1 MHYNR
6 NRLAITALI
15 VILSLIAVSCA
26 KDDPALEETT
36 QPDEMATMDEDEHTD
51 GGEDEHADFAFGEPA
66 DAASADRVIEIEAL
80 DAFAFDPDEITVEA
94 GETVTFRVTNAGAI
108 PHDFT
113 LGDEAMQDEHEAE
126 MAEMGGEMDMHDEP
140 NLLALEPGET
150 EELTWH
156 FTQAGEIL
164 IGCHQPGHYDAG
176 MKANVTIEG

>member
-1 MHYNR
+1 MDHSR
-6 NRLAITALI
+6 HRLAITALI
-15 VILSLIAVSCA
+15 AILSLIAVSCA
-26 KDDPALEETT
+26 EDDPALDATT
-36 QPDEMATMDEDEHTD
+36 QPDEMEAMDEDEHAD
-51 GGEDEHADFAFGEPA
+51 EEGEHADFGFGEPA
-66 DAASADRVIEIEAL
+66 DAASADRVVEIDAL

-94 GETVTFRVTNAGAI
+94 GETVTFRVTNTGAI

-126 MAEMGGEMDMHDEP
+126 MAEMGGEMEMHDEP

-150 EELTWH
+150 KELTWH

-176 MKANVTIEG
+176 MKATVTVEG

>member
-1 MHYNR
+1 MDQQRH
-6 NRLAITALI
+6 RLTITALI
-15 VILSLIAVSCA
+15 AILSLIAVSCA
-26 KDDPALEETT
+26 EDDPALEETT

-51 GGEDEHADFAFGEPA
+51 DEEDEHADFAFGEPA

-80 DAFAFDPDEITVEA
+80 DAFAFDPSEITIET
-94 GETVTFRVTNAGAI
+94 GETVTFRVTNTGAI

-113 LGDEAMQDEHEAE
+113 LGDEAVQDEHEAE
-126 MAEMGGEMDMHDEP
+126 MAEMGEEMEMHDEP

-150 EELTWH
+150 KEMTWH

-176 MKANVTIEG
+176 MKATVTVEG